1 MDKIQLMNN
10 LLLSFIKNNLFIQN
24 FFSSLNALWHPFL
37 EHNLSKYTAIKK
49 AMFMNYADNTLG
61 DYLEFGVFT
70 GNSFNFA
77 MKIDKKMS
85 RIFQGKIDTQFVGF
99 DSFDGFGEIKPDDE
113 HHSFKNDT
121 FKVNK
126 KKVIK
131 NIEKNAKDQKFKLV
145 KGFYQTTI
153 ENKKTSNYGI
163 NRSRIIMIDCD
174 LKESTTLALNFSK
187 PSLQEGTIIIFDDFN
202 FYKGNRDKGEYC
214 AFQSFKNQ
222 NPSIK
227 FRRLFDYGIGGRA
240 FIVANLD

>member
-145 KGFYQTTI
+145 EGFYQTTI

-214 AFQSFKNQ
+214 AFQSFKNE